1 MRKSSIILL
10 ILFLSASVALF
21 FWLKFLAEEKNSQEK
36 KDSGSFYQTLFSSL
50 GWNDRE
56 NIEYIPEKKEK
67 EIEISGN
74 IYYVSLNGKKEAEG
88 LSPEN
93 ALGTIQD
100 AVNKAQPGDG
110 VMLLEGEYFQDF
122 VSVRNGLKEKPIT
135 IYGSSK
141 AVVKGSG
148 KNSRIIEINHDYIFL
163 KGFSVDGLSGDA
175 SDEKNYRDKLIYVQ
189 GKEKKKGVTGLQI
202 KEMTIKN
209 AGGECIRLRYFAQ
222 ENEISHNVIKNCG
235 AYDFLFNGKGKNGEG
250 IYIGT
255 APEQLNDNKNPT
267 NDRDRSDNNWIHH
280 NEIDTQGNECVDIKE
295 GSSKNLIEYNKC
307 TGQKDDNSAG
317 FDSRGSGNI
326 FHYNE
331 SYGNVGSGIRLG
343 GDEKDDGIDNIIVGN
358 KLYDN
363 KGGGIKIERKPQ
375 GVICGNIFSDNKKG
389 DIVGEYA
396 KKIKNTAK
404 CN

>member
-1 MRKSSIILL
+1 MKKSSIILL
-10 ILFLSASVALF
+10 MLFLFASIAPF
-21 FWLKFLAEEKNSQEK
+21 FWLKFKDSQEK
-36 KDSGSFYQTLFSSL
+36 KDGGSFYQTFFSSL
-50 GWNDRE
+50 GWDDKE
-56 NIEYIPEKKEK
+56 NIKYIPEKKEQK
-67 EIEISGN
+67 SEISGN
-74 IYYVSLNGKKEAEG
+74 IYYVSPNGKKEAEG

-100 AVNKAQPGDG
+100 AVDKAQPGDG

-122 VSVRNGLKEKPIT
+122 VSARNGLKEKPIT

-141 AVVKGSG
+141 AVIKGSG

-175 SDEKNYRDKLIYVQ
+175 SDKKNYRDKLIYVQ
-189 GKEKKKGVTGLQI
+189 GKEKNKGVTGLQI

-235 AYDFLFNGKGKNGEG
+235 VYDFLFDGKGKNGEG

-255 APEQLNDNKNPT
+255 APEQLDDNKNPT
-267 NDRDRSDNNWIHH
+267 SDRDKSDNNWIHH

-295 GSSKNLIEYNKC
+295 GSSKNLVEYNKC

-317 FDSRGSGNI
+317 FDSRGNGNI
-326 FHYNE
+326 FRYNE
-331 SYGNVGSGIRLG
+331 SYGNVGAGIRLG
-343 GDEKDDGIDNIIVGN
+343 GDEKDDGIDNIVIEN
-358 KLYDN
+358 KLHDN
-363 KGGGIKIERKPQ
+363 KGGGIKIEQEPQ

-389 DIVGEYA
+389 NIVGEYA
-396 KKIKNTAK
+396 KKVKNATK